1 MPTHYDTLGVDSS
14 ASSAEIRKAYLRR
27 ARALHPDRQLG
38 RPPKEAKAAEE
49 AMQQVNLAWS
59 ILSDPAKKSEY
70 DKRAV
75 PLRAKPSPPASQARP
90 APSAQRPPQRTPPPQ
105 QNPPRRTEPTSARID
120 EAEAD
125 GSVSIWASI
134 PVLII
139 VGLALGVFVITA
151 FADREPAE
159 IREPAPTIQTALR
172 VNDCFTLD
180 GALLRQASCNTGTA
194 DGRIV
199 SIVPD
204 SANCP
209 AGTLFSPDSTSNLFL
224 CWERMIPG
232 SINPVDGG

>member
-1 MPTHYDTLGVDSS
+1 MPTHYETLGVDSS

-38 RPPKEAKAAEE
+38 RPPAEAKAAEE

-59 ILSDPAKKSEY
+59 ILSDPAKKSDY

-75 PLRAKPSPPASQARP
+75 PLRGKPPTAASPARP

-105 QNPPRRTEPTSARID
+105 TPQHRAEPQKARID
-120 EAEAD
+120 ETEPD

-159 IREPAPTIQTALR
+159 IREPAPTLQTALR

-224 CWERMIPG
+224 CWERMLPG
-232 SINPVDGG
+232 SVNPVDGG

>member
-1 MPTHYDTLGVDSS
+1 MATHYDTLGVDSS

-38 RPPKEAKAAEE
+38 RSPKEAKAAEE
-49 AMQQVNLAWS
+49 AMQQVNLAWGV
-59 ILSDPAKKSEY
+59 LSDPAKKTEY
-70 DKRAV
+70 DRRAV
-75 PLRAKPSPPASQARP
+75 PLRAKPPTPAQARP
-90 APSAQRPPQRTPPPQ
+90 TTPPPQ
-105 QNPPRRTEPTSARID
+105 RPSQQPPPRQPRESEPVTRSID
-120 EAEAD
+120 DAEPD

-134 PVLII
+134 PVLIV
-139 VGLALGVFVITA
+139 VGLALGVFIITA

-159 IREPAPTIQTALR
+159 IREPAPSRQTELR
-172 VNDCFTLD
+172 VNDCFILE
-180 GALLRQASCNTGTA
+180 GATLRQTSCSTGTA

-209 AGTLFSPDSTSNLFL
+209 AGTLFSPDATSPLFL

-232 SINPVDGG
+232 SVNPVDG

>member
-1 MPTHYDTLGVDSS
+1 MPTHYETLGVDSS
-14 ASSAEIRKAYLRR
+14 ANAAEIRKAYLRR

-38 RPPKEAKAAEE
+38 RSVKEAKAAEE
-49 AMQQVNLAWS
+49 AMQQVNLAWGV
-59 ILSDPAKKSEY
+59 LSDPAKKSDY
-70 DKRAV
+70 DKRAI
-75 PLRAKPSPPASQARP
+75 PLKAKPATPAAQARP
-90 APSAQRPPQRTPPPQ
+90 AATPHRNPPPKS
-105 QNPPRRTEPTSARID
+105 PPRQAEPTPRID
-120 EAEAD
+120 DLEAD

-159 IREPAPTIQTALR
+159 IREPAPAVQTALR

-232 SINPVDGG
+232 SVNPVEGS